1 LRRAD
6 RRGKHR
12 GSASRIE
19 NWRNGKEIIPADSL
33 VLPSGCRVLC
43 AKGFS
48 MGRVTNKKIGV
59 LMGGLSSEREVS
71 LATGNAVLKALHEK
85 GYNAV
90 GIDVARDVAEKIRA
104 SGIEIAFN
112 GLHGKFGE
120 DGAIQGLL
128 EVMGIPYTGSGV
140 LASAVGMNK
149 ILSKLLFKAHGL
161 LVGPYMVLDAGKREE
176 LNAVPSIMAYPLV
189 VKPSSEGSS
198 VGVSLVYTDEEL
210 APAADLAFK
219 YDREILIEK
228 YITGTEVQVGVL
240 GNRALGAIEIVPK
253 NVFYDYEAKYKEG
266 MSEHYFPARI
276 EDSAYQRL
284 LEAALTAHRALGC
297 RGYSRVD
304 FIIDA
309 GGSPYILEVNTLP
322 GMTATS
328 LLPDIARG
336 VGISF
341 PDLVEEI
348 LKLAIEEH

>member
-1 LRRAD
+1 
-6 RRGKHR
+6 
-12 GSASRIE
+12 
-19 NWRNGKEIIPADSL
+19 
-33 VLPSGCRVLC
+33 
-43 AKGFS
+43 
-48 MGRVTNKKIGV
+48 
-59 LMGGLSSEREVS
+59 MGGISSEREVS
-71 LATGNAVLKALHEK
+71 LSTGNAILKALKEK

-90 GIDVARDVAEKIRA
+90 AIDVTRDIAEVIRT

-128 EVMGIPYTGSGV
+128 EIEGIPYTGSGI

-161 LVGPYMVLDAGKREE
+161 LVGPYMVLDARKREQVNE
-176 LNAVPSIMAYPLV
+176 VTSIIAYPLV

-198 VGVSLVYTDEEL
+198 VGVSLIYNNEEL
-210 APAADLAFK
+210 DPAVELAFK

-228 YITGTEVQVGVL
+228 YITGKEVQVGVL

-253 NVFYDYEAKYKEG
+253 NVFYDYEAKYKAG
-266 MSEHYFPARI
+266 MSEHFFPARI
-276 EDSAYQRL
+276 NDTAYERL
-284 LEAALTAHRALGC
+284 LDAGLSAHRALGC
-297 RGYSRVD
+297 KGYSRVD

-309 GGSPYILEVNTLP
+309 SGSPYILEVNTLP

-328 LLPDIARG
+328 LLPEIARG

-348 LKLAIEEH
+348 LRLAIGEK

>member
-1 LRRAD
+1 
-6 RRGKHR
+6 
-12 GSASRIE
+12 
-19 NWRNGKEIIPADSL
+19 
-33 VLPSGCRVLC
+33 
-43 AKGFS
+43 
-48 MGRVTNKKIGV
+48 
-59 LMGGLSSEREVS
+59 MGGLSSEREVS
-71 LATGNAVLKALHEK
+71 LSSGNAILAALKEK

-90 GIDVARDVAEKIRA
+90 AVDVGRDVAEVLRT

-128 EVMGIPYTGSGV
+128 ELTGIPYTGSGI

-149 ILSKLLFKAHGL
+149 ILSKLAFKAHGL
-161 LVGPYMVLDAGKREE
+161 LVGPYMVVDAGHREH
-176 LNAVPSIMAYPLV
+176 LNEAPSIMAFPLV

-198 VGVSLVYTDEEL
+198 VGVSLVYNNEEL
-210 APAADLAFK
+210 APAAELAFK

-228 YITGTEVQVGVL
+228 YVPGKEVQVGIL
-240 GNRALGAIEIVPK
+240 GARALGAIEIVPK

-266 MSEHYFPARI
+266 MSDHFFPARVPKPVY
-276 EDSAYQRL
+276 ERV
-284 LEAALTAHRALGC
+284 LEAGLTAHRALGC
-297 RGYSRVD
+297 KGYSRVD
-304 FIIDA
+304 FIIDDT
-309 GGSPYILEVNTLP
+309 GSLYILEVNTLP

-348 LKLAIEEH
+348 LRLALEEK

>member
-1 LRRAD
+1 M
-6 RRGKHR
+6 
-12 GSASRIE
+12 E
-19 NWRNGKEIIPADSL
+19 L
-33 VLPSGCRVLC
+33 V
-43 AKGFS
+43 
-48 MGRVTNKKIGV
+48 TQKKIGV

-71 LATGNAVLKALHEK
+71 LATGNAILKALQEK
-85 GYNAV
+85 GYNAIA
-90 GIDVARDVAEKIRA
+90 IDVSRDVAEVIRK
-104 SGIEIAFN
+104 SGVEIAFN
-112 GLHGKFGE
+112 GLHGKYGE

-128 EVMGIPYTGSGV
+128 EISGIPCTGSGI

-149 ILSKLLFKAHGL
+149 ILSKLVFKAHGL
-161 LVGPYMVLDAGKREE
+161 LVGPYLVVPAEKREQVSE
-176 LNAVPSIMAYPLV
+176 ALSIMAFPLV

-198 VGVSLVYTDEEL
+198 VGVSLVNTRDEL

-228 YITGTEVQVGVL
+228 YITGREVQVGIL
-240 GNRALGAIEIVPK
+240 GDRALGAIEIVPK

-266 MSEHYFPARI
+266 MSEHFFPARV
-276 EDSAYQRL
+276 SADVYQRVL
-284 LEAALTAHRALGC
+284 QKGLDAHRALGC

-304 FIIDA
+304 FIIDDT
-309 GGSPYILEVNTLP
+309 GSPYVLEVNTLP

-348 LKLAIEEH
+348 LRLAVVSG